1 MSEVR
6 SLVDAIAHRLPGTSN
21 LYPALNTAIQR
32 IAKRLF
38 YHQSDMITGALDV
51 DIDEDGTSGDLPSG
65 FWGLMGKPYIE
76 GKTWSL
82 EPLPSKE
89 AALSFTSV
97 GIPTYYQIKNLTIHI
112 IPGTSSD
119 ITILGDYFAMPTA
132 LTAPGDTVPFGGLFD
147 DAIQEFLIQW
157 YGEGSKGDPN
167 NLVMLA
173 QFINEVVDSIVPKR
187 DKTAAPQIPTGGIN
201 WCEMTGDAMF
211 M

>member
-6 SLVDAIAHRLPGTSN
+6 SLIDAIAHRLPGKTN
-21 LYPALNTAIQR
+21 LYPALNTAILR

-38 YHQSDMITGALDV
+38 YHGSDMITGSLDI
-51 DIDEDGTSGDLPSG
+51 DIDEDDSSGALPSG
-65 FWGLMGKPYIE
+65 FGGLMGKPYIE
-76 GKTWSL
+76 DMTWPL

-89 AALSFTSV
+89 VALIYPST
-97 GIPTYYQIKNLTIHI
+97 GIPQYYQIKNLTLHI

-119 ITILGDYFAMPTA
+119 ITILGDYFAIPTT

-173 QFINEVVDSIVPKR
+173 TFINEVVDSIVPKR
-187 DKTAAPQIPTGGIN
+187 DKTAAPKNPSGGIN
-201 WCEMTGDAMF
+201 WGGMTDDI
-211 M
+211 